1 MIDQASIIQLH
12 MNFIFVCCII
22 TMHLFVHHAGPPDPP
37 DNVMISFNQTNLLV
51 TWTPSDS
58 IPPCVTGYMVDTNAT
73 SSTLIST
80 TETSISLPLAGRSL
94 TTYYCVRVASIDTGG
109 RIGAFSQKECF
120 QLEG

>member
-1 MIDQASIIQLH
+1 MKHTNSFVLLASTGSNKNTRLKYT
-12 MNFIFVCCII
+12 FVI
-22 TMHLFVHHAGPPDPP
+22 HHAGPPDPP

-80 TETSISLPLAGRSL
+80 TETSISLPLAGLSL
-94 TTYYCVRVASIDTGG
+94 TTYYCVRVASIDTG
-109 RIGAFSQKECF
+109 RRTGAYSQRECL